1 MTLRLLRLKCVRKEE
16 EGGNLQ
22 EVSNALDVEILH
34 GVVKCGYSSV
44 IDHRKYWIGCSV
56 RIMLCFAY
64 NF

>member
-34 GVVKCGYSSV
+34 EVDAGQV
-44 IDHRKYWIGCSV
+44 WI
-56 RIMLCFAY
+56 
-64 NF
+64 